1 MEAITACSMD
11 DKIGRNWLI
20 RFINSQ
26 MLLKGCET
34 QGHLILSAAKA
45 ELLSSSHM
53 PVWKDQALLS
63 KNRCPI
69 KKTHPKKFFLQNL
82 KLKKN
87 TKRKFLRNI

>member
-1 MEAITACSMD
+1 
-11 DKIGRNWLI
+11 
-20 RFINSQ
+20 

-63 KNRCPI
+63 KNRSTI
-69 KKTHPKKFFLQNL
+69 KSKKCFFPGGGVNFSIINL
-82 KLKKN
+82 GFFNFQVKKSLFKKA
-87 TKRKFLRNI
+87 T

>member
-1 MEAITACSMD
+1 MHLILTFCFATQIVYSEDQSTDIKKKDMEAITACSKED
-11 DKIGRNWLI
+11 IIGRNWLI

-63 KNRCPI
+63 KNR
-69 KKTHPKKFFLQNL
+69 F
-82 KLKKN
+82 
-87 TKRKFLRNI
+87 